1 MDSRSKET
9 SLFKPP
15 DDAAPLA
22 ERMRPKTF
30 DDFVGQDHLLGENGV
45 IRKMLSGKNIR
56 SMIYWG
62 PPGTGKTTLARLLA
76 TKIDAEFVQINAISS
91 GVKELRE
98 ISQKLKTPLIWER
111 GLYFLSMRSTDS
123 TNLSKLLFLRVL
135 KAEL

>member
-1 MDSRSKET
+1 MDSRAKEP

-15 DDAAPLA
+15 EDAAPLA

-30 DDFVGQDHLLGENGV
+30 DDFVGQDHLLGTDGV
-45 IRKMLSGKNIR
+45 IRKMLEGKNIR

-76 TKIDAEFVQINAISS
+76 TKIEAEFIQINAISS

-98 ISQKLKTPLIWER
+98 IISEAQDSLNMGNKTVLFSSLNR
-111 GLYFLSMRSTDS
+111 RAQTALSPH
-123 TNLSKLLFLRVL
+123 
-135 KAEL
+135 